1 VSFDGHG
8 RLFDPELNVDGQRRA
23 SPGYVTD
30 VLNAEAVAFVE
41 RPRAAPWSLFFAHK
55 AVHPDAHQAADGTLD
70 LTRHGGYKPAERH
83 RDLYRGRVF
92 PPRPNVLPPEEVV
105 RAKPAWA
112 EAFRLKAT
120 ERAQA
125 VLAAIHAG
133 TQEEIRLRAAMMA
146 SVDEGVGM
154 LFDALDRTG
163 QLDRTCILFLGDNGY
178 FFGEHALGPERR
190 FAYEE
195 GIRSPFLVRYPPLVP
210 AGSRPDA
217 MVLALDIAPTMLA
230 LAGGTPGPQVQGRS
244 LVPLLGGGRPP
255 DWRTSFLVEY
265 WSENAMPWLVGM
277 TYKAVR
283 TERSKLIHWVN
294 RDGVDELY
302 DLAAD
307 PYELRNLHD
316 EPARAPER
324 DALRRELA
332 RLVAEALG
340 L

>member
-1 VSFDGHG
+1 
-8 RLFDPELNVDGQRRA
+8 
-23 SPGYVTD
+23 
-30 VLNAEAVAFVE
+30 VLNAEAVAFVD
-41 RPRAAPWSLFFAHK
+41 RPRAKPWSLFFAHK

-70 LTRHGGYKPAERH
+70 LSRGGYKPAERH
-83 RDLYRGRVF
+83 RDLYRGCVF
-92 PPRPNVLPPEEVV
+92 PPRPNVRPPEEVV

-120 ERAQA
+120 ERARA

-154 LFDALDRTG
+154 LLEALERTG
-163 QLDRTCILFLGDNGY
+163 QLDRTCIVFLGDNGY

-195 GIRSPFLVRYPPLVP
+195 GIRSPFLVRYPPRVP

-217 MVLALDIAPTMLA
+217 LVLALDIAPTMIE
-230 LAGGTPGPQVQGRS
+230 LAGGTPRAHVQGRS
-244 LVPLLGGGRPP
+244 LVPVLDGHRPP

-283 TERSKLIHWVN
+283 TERAKLIHWVS

-307 PYELRNLHD
+307 PYELANLID
-316 EPARAPER
+316 DPARARER
-324 DALRRELA
+324 DDLRRELA
-332 RLVAEALG
+332 RLVVEALG

>member
-1 VSFDGHG
+1 
-8 RLFDPELNVDGQRRA
+8 
-23 SPGYVTD
+23 
-30 VLNAEAVAFVE
+30 
-41 RPRAAPWSLFFAHK
+41 
-55 AVHPDAHQAADGTLD
+55 
-70 LTRHGGYKPAERH
+70 
-83 RDLYRGRVF
+83 VF

-154 LFDALDRTG
+154 LFDALERTG

-244 LVPLLGGGRPP
+244 LVPLLGGRRPP

-307 PYELRNLHD
+307 PFELRNLHE